1 MSNDFF
7 AVINNLSLEFEQ
19 SCVTGDSFE
28 YLNNQTIISISRKIE
43 KELIGYIAV
52 LCVRKNYHQAP
63 PPLPTID
70 VATEKH
76 SYAQSMSPP

>member
-28 YLNNQTIISISRKIE
+28 YFNNQTIISISRKIE

-52 LCVRKNYHQAP
+52 LCVRKNNHQAP
-63 PPLPTID
+63 PPTID